1 MTIAFTAAI
10 CIETVSQRFS
20 QVTQFVKKV
29 FRVFLTFLGFLIIV
43 KFSLILKKIHRDNM
57 DILPVSSLSLFSL
70 ISHSSNL
77 SSHSHLILITT
88 SLLYEEIA
96 GISFIHTQL
105 LSSCVLGFQCL
116 AWVCLTLQRFLL
128 LKCLYRLSCDI
139 SSLVVNWGSGD
150 EFFLYIFWSM
160 WSGRLKGL

>member
-10 CIETVSQRFS
+10 CIETVSQRLS

-70 ISHSSNL
+70 IL
-77 SSHSHLILITT
+77 LISHLILI
-88 SLLYEEIA
+88 
-96 GISFIHTQL
+96 SF
-105 LSSCVLGFQCL
+105 
-116 AWVCLTLQRFLL
+116 
-128 LKCLYRLSCDI
+128 
-139 SSLVVNWGSGD
+139 SSLPL
-150 EFFLYIFWSM
+150 FFMRKLQVYHSYTHSYYLNVFWAS
-160 WSGRLKGL
+160 SA